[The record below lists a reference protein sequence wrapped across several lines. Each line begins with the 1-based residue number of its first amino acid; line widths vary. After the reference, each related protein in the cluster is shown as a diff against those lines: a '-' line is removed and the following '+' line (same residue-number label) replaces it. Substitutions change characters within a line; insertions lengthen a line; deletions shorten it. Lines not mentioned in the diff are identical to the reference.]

1 MLDKPNNRLLCCE
14 MQPANNP
21 LGSMVNDRKYWLGFS
36 LVPEIGP
43 KRLSHLLNRF
53 GDLAL
58 AWTASE
64 TRLCEA
70 GLDRLPVENLLRV
83 RRQLDLD
90 AEMAKIEKVGA
101 RLLTLADDDY
111 PALLKKI
118 PDAPT
123 VLYVRG
129 QLVPA
134 DDHALSIV
142 GTRRATSYGR
152 DAAYHFAKQLAAQGI
167 TIISGL
173 AHGVDSAAHR
183 GALDGGGRT
192 LAVLGCGIDRIYP
205 ADNQKLADDILRHG
219 AIISEFP
226 VGTPPDGRNFPRRN
240 RIISGLALGV
250 LVVEAPEKSGA
261 LITTTTAAEQGR
273 EVFAVPG
280 NIFNPMSGGTNRLIQ
295 DGAKLV
301 MAVED
306 ILEELNITHQNAQAS
321 TITERI
327 VPANDTEKSLLQLLG
342 ADPIHVDDLTRLC
355 GLPVS
360 IVNSTLTILEL
371 KGLARM
377 VGHMQYCLVHTR
389 D

>member
-1 MLDKPNNRLLCCE
+1 

>member
-1 MLDKPNNRLLCCE
+1 M
-14 MQPANNP
+14 
-21 LGSMVNDRKYWLGFS
+21 SDRQFWLGFS

-53 GDLAL
+53 GDLAS

-64 TRLCEA
+64 AQLCAA
-70 GLDRLPVENLLRV
+70 GLDRQPLANLLQT
-83 RRQLDLD
+83 RRRLDLD
-90 AEMAKIEKVGA
+90 AEMRKVEKAGA
-101 RLLTLADDDY
+101 RFITLVDEDY
-111 PALLKKI
+111 PALLKTV
-118 PDAPT
+118 PDAPA
-123 VLYVRG
+123 VLYIRG
-129 QLVPA
+129 ELTP
-134 DDHALSIV
+134 DDSRALSIV

-152 DAAYHFAKQLAAQGI
+152 DAAYHFAKSLAAQDV

-192 LAVLGCGIDRIYP
+192 LAVLGCGIDRVYP
-205 ADNQKLADDILRHG
+205 ADNQRLAADITHNG
-219 AIISEFP
+219 ALITEFP
-226 VGTPPDGRNFPRRN
+226 IGVPPEASNFPRRN

-280 NIFNPMSGGTNRLIQ
+280 NVFNPMSSGTNRLIQ

-301 MAVED
+301 MTVDD
-306 ILEELNITHQNAQAS
+306 ILEELNIAHGTVQTSAAARQIA
-321 TITERI
+321 
-327 VPANDTEKSLLQLLG
+327 PANEAEHRLLLHLG
-342 ADPIHVDDLTRLC
+342 ADPIHVDDLTRLS
-355 GLPVS
+355 GLPVAVVS
-360 IVNSTLTILEL
+360 STLTILEL

-377 VGHMQYCLVHTR
+377 VGHMQYCVVSTH
-389 D
+389 

>member
-1 MLDKPNNRLLCCE
+1 

-70 GLDRLPVENLLRV
+70 GLDRQPVENLLRV
-83 RRQLDLD
+83 RRQLNLD
-90 AEMAKIEKVGA
+90 AEMAKIEKAGA
-101 RLLTLADDDY
+101 RLLTLADENY

-129 QLVPA
+129 QLAPE

>member
-1 MLDKPNNRLLCCE
+1 

-90 AEMAKIEKVGA
+90 AEMAKIEKAGA

-152 DAAYHFAKQLAAQGI
+152 DAAYHFAKQLAAQDI

>member
-1 MLDKPNNRLLCCE
+1 
-14 MQPANNP
+14 
-21 LGSMVNDRKYWLGFS
+21 MVNDRKYWLGFS

>member
-1 MLDKPNNRLLCCE
+1 M
-14 MQPANNP
+14 
-21 LGSMVNDRKYWLGFS
+21 NDRKYWLGFS

-43 KRLSHLLNRF
+43 KRLSQLLKWF

-64 TRLCEA
+64 TSLFET
-70 GLDRLPVENLLRV
+70 GLDRQPVENLLRV
-83 RRQLDLD
+83 RRQLNLD
-90 AEMAKIEKVGA
+90 AEMAKVEKAGA

-111 PALLKKI
+111 PPLLRKI

-129 QLVPA
+129 HLTPA
-134 DDHALSIV
+134 DDQALSIV
-142 GTRRATSYGR
+142 GTRRATGYGR
-152 DAAYHFAKQLAAQGI
+152 DAAHHFAKELAAQGI
-167 TIISGL
+167 TIVSGL
-173 AHGVDSAAHR
+173 AQGIDSAAHR

-192 LAVLGCGIDRIYP
+192 LAVLGCGIDRVYP
-205 ADNQKLADDILRHG
+205 PDNQKLADDILRHG

-226 VGTPPDGRNFPRRN
+226 VGTPPEARNFPRRN
-240 RIISGLALGV
+240 RIISGLTLGV

-301 MAVED
+301 MHIED
-306 ILEELNITHQNAQAS
+306 ILSELNITHQNMQ
-321 TITERI
+321 TGVMTERI
-327 VPANDTEKSLLQLLG
+327 VPTNDTEKSLLQLLG
-342 ADPIHVDDLTRLC
+342 ADPIHIDDLTRQC

-377 VGHMQYCLVHTR
+377 VGHMQYCLIHTR
-389 D
+389 E